1 MLALHQVGGQLEC
14 CRLEVRMAELLS
26 VELGV
31 HPLLKVD
38 RSEVLVVD
46 VAECVEP
53 CLVNF
58 LQTCEE
64 GVVVLGTVN
73 HL

>member
-1 MLALHQVGGQLEC
+1 MLALHQVGGQLES

-38 RSEVLVVD
+38 RRKVFVVD
-46 VAECVEP
+46 VAKRV
-53 CLVNF
+53 
-58 LQTCEE
+58 
-64 GVVVLGTVN
+64 
-73 HL
+73 